1 MVEFVVRFLPLGGSN
16 SPKRCLHQRHPRRRS
31 HCNVDDANFLRHK
44 SISAMAGIQQK
55 PEKDVHEYS
64 LLPLV
69 HDIIKW

>member
-16 SPKRCLHQRHPRRRS
+16 LPQRCLHFRRPRRSYRDV
-31 HCNVDDANFLRHK
+31 NDVNFLRQK